1 MIVRPRPTLSRAL
14 PMMFL
19 PALLVLAACAR
30 PFAHAAQSTPTAV
43 PPTSSASPTS
53 TASPASPASPVAVAP
68 SFPDLSRGNAQTTAK
83 LLSFDASARSAVVE
97 PVIFMDGGDYCAHF
111 HIATSDPRCI
121 REWVTEDSNIK
132 VTLPVDAHAKLTTV
146 RGGDPDCMG
155 GTQVSGTCPLTPAGF
170 ASLAKQ
176 SPGMLVRVTV
186 KNGSLTQLAEQF
198 IP

>member
-1 MIVRPRPTLSRAL
+1 MIVRPRLMLCRAL

-19 PALLVLAACAR
+19 PALLVLAACAH
-30 PFAHAAQSTPTAV
+30 PLAQTAQSTPTAL

-53 TASPASPASPVAVAP
+53 PTSPASPASPVAVTP
-68 SFPDLSRGNAQTTAK
+68 SFPDLSRGNAQTAAK

-97 PVIFMDGGDYCAHF
+97 PVIFMDGPGFCAKF
-111 HIATSDPRCI
+111 HIETSDPRCI

-146 RGGDPDCMG
+146 RSGDPDCMG
-155 GTQVSGTCPLTPAGF
+155 GTQSSGTCPLTSAAF

-186 KNGSLTQLAEQF
+186 KDGTLTQLAEQY